1 MDLLQSVLSAQ
12 NGAAVSALGDN
23 FGLNQEQTV
32 AAIQQLVPALAAGLS
47 RNSAQPA
54 GLEGLMAA
62 LAGGSHQRYVDDPST
77 LSDAATVQDGNGI
90 LGHILGS
97 KEVSRE
103 VAARASER
111 TGIGSDVLKQMLPL
125 VATLAMGA
133 LSKQAATTTARGS
146 ASAPQSGVLGM
157 LTPLLDSNR
166 DGSIADDVM
175 GMFGKFLR

>member
-1 MDLLQSVLSAQ
+1 MDLLQSVLNAQ
-12 NGAAVSALGDN
+12 NGEAVSALGRN
-23 FGLNQEQTV
+23 FGLNQDQTV
-32 AAIQQLVPALAAGLS
+32 AAMQQLVPALAAGLS

-54 GLEGLMAA
+54 GVDGLMAA
-62 LAGGSHQRYVDDPST
+62 LAGGAHERYLDNPST
-77 LSDAATVQDGNGI
+77 LSDAASVQDGNGI

-133 LSKQAATTTARGS
+133 LSKQASTTRGP
-146 ASAPQSGVLGM
+146 ASAPQSGVLDM

-166 DGSIADDVM
+166 DGSITDDVM

>member
-1 MDLLQSVLSAQ
+1 MDLLQSVLNAQ
-12 NGAAVSALGDN
+12 NGEAVSALGRN
-23 FGLNQEQTV
+23 FGLNQDQTV
-32 AAIQQLVPALAAGLS
+32 AAVQQLVPALAAGLS

-54 GLEGLMAA
+54 GLDGLLAA
-62 LAGGSHQRYVDDPST
+62 LAGGSHERYIDNPST
-77 LSDAATVQDGNGI
+77 LSDAASVQDGNGI

-103 VAARASER
+103 VAARASAR

-133 LSKQAATTTARGS
+133 LSKQASTTRGPG
-146 ASAPQSGVLGM
+146 SAPQSGVLDM

-166 DGSIADDVM
+166 DGSITDDVM

>member
-1 MDLLQSVLSAQ
+1 MDLLQSVLNAQ
-12 NGAAVSALGDN
+12 NGEAVSALGRN
-23 FGLNQEQTV
+23 FGLNEDQTV
-32 AAIQQLVPALAAGLS
+32 AAVQQLVPALAAGLS

-54 GLEGLMAA
+54 GLDGLMAA
-62 LAGGSHQRYVDDPST
+62 LAGGSHERYIDDPST
-77 LSDAATVQDGNGI
+77 LSEAASVRDGNGI

-133 LSKQAATTTARGS
+133 LSKQTATTRGP
-146 ASAPQSGVLGM
+146 ASAPQSGVLAM

>member
-1 MDLLQSVLSAQ
+1 MDLLQSVLNAQ
-12 NGAAVSALGDN
+12 NGAAVSALGRN

-32 AAIQQLVPALAAGLS
+32 AAVQQLVPALAAGLS

-54 GLEGLMAA
+54 GLDGLMAA
-62 LAGGSHQRYVDDPST
+62 LAGGSHQRYLDDPAT
-77 LSDAATVQDGNGI
+77 LSDAASVQDGNGI

-97 KEVSRE
+97 KDVSRE

-133 LSKQAATTTARGS
+133 LSKQAAATRGP
-146 ASAPQSGVLGM
+146 ASAPHAGVLGM